1 MFLFFFLCRKTKK
14 NKQKSKYISCIQQ
27 QLQTLSGTLSVQVAP
42 TEQPASLTHV
52 YMFTQI
58 IMCPAYA
65 APGAGEGTSSGG
77 DPTHPPRKK
86 RARVD
91 PTVESVSPRPQ

>member
-1 MFLFFFLCRKTKK
+1 M
-14 NKQKSKYISCIQQ
+14 YI
-27 QLQTLSGTLSVQVAP
+27 LSVW
-42 TEQPASLTHV
+42 
-52 YMFTQI
+52 
-58 IMCPAYA
+58 A

-91 PTVESVSPRPQ
+91 PTVESVSSQMNPG

>member
-1 MFLFFFLCRKTKK
+1 MFLVSIIIPIQAVIQEKQTCNLCPL
-14 NKQKSKYISCIQQ
+14 NV
-27 QLQTLSGTLSVQVAP
+27 SV
-42 TEQPASLTHV
+42 
-52 YMFTQI
+52 
-58 IMCPAYA
+58 CA

-91 PTVESVSPRPQ
+91 PTVESVSS

>member
-1 MFLFFFLCRKTKK
+1 MIT
-14 NKQKSKYISCIQQ
+14 YII
-27 QLQTLSGTLSVQVAP
+27 A
-42 TEQPASLTHV
+42 
-52 YMFTQI
+52 
-58 IMCPAYA
+58 CPAYA

-91 PTVESVSPRPQ
+91 PTVESVSDKTSSTCLHCGRVVVAAHEQDLAKKCTRLLS

>member
-1 MFLFFFLCRKTKK
+1 MNEITV
-14 NKQKSKYISCIQQ
+14 KYVCD
-27 QLQTLSGTLSVQVAP
+27 G
-42 TEQPASLTHV
+42 
-52 YMFTQI
+52 
-58 IMCPAYA
+58 A

-91 PTVESVSPRPQ
+91 PTVESVSS

>member
-1 MFLFFFLCRKTKK
+1 MHEPSKLLFRRFSSIIIEAVNYVQHNYSHSRVSPNFIMFI
-14 NKQKSKYISCIQQ
+14 KYV
-27 QLQTLSGTLSVQVAP
+27 SV
-42 TEQPASLTHV
+42 HV
-52 YMFTQI
+52 
-58 IMCPAYA
+58 

-91 PTVESVSPRPQ
+91 PTVESVSFMTLLCCFK

>member
-1 MFLFFFLCRKTKK
+1 M
-14 NKQKSKYISCIQQ
+14 SHA
-27 QLQTLSGTLSVQVAP
+27 SV
-42 TEQPASLTHV
+42 
-52 YMFTQI
+52 
-58 IMCPAYA
+58 CA

-91 PTVESVSPRPQ
+91 PTVESVSQ

>member
-1 MFLFFFLCRKTKK
+1 MQRSVFTLYMHILFV
-14 NKQKSKYISCIQQ
+14 
-27 QLQTLSGTLSVQVAP
+27 G
-42 TEQPASLTHV
+42 
-52 YMFTQI
+52 
-58 IMCPAYA
+58 A

-91 PTVESVSPRPQ
+91 PTVESVSSQMISG

>member
-1 MFLFFFLCRKTKK
+1 MFVC
-14 NKQKSKYISCIQQ
+14 
-27 QLQTLSGTLSVQVAP
+27 
-42 TEQPASLTHV
+42 
-52 YMFTQI
+52 
-58 IMCPAYA
+58 A

-91 PTVESVSPRPQ
+91 PTVESVSPGRCSKQKALRLNLLVSFDKYSSTLKETHMLKMFAAQLCMAESMSVCC

>member
-1 MFLFFFLCRKTKK
+1 MYLHYWRYSSLPQNLVVMVIKYVPLC
-14 NKQKSKYISCIQQ
+14 
-27 QLQTLSGTLSVQVAP
+27 
-42 TEQPASLTHV
+42 
-52 YMFTQI
+52 
-58 IMCPAYA
+58 A

-91 PTVESVSPRPQ
+91 PTVESVSTYIC

>member
-1 MFLFFFLCRKTKK
+1 M
-14 NKQKSKYISCIQQ
+14 SH
-27 QLQTLSGTLSVQVAP
+27 
-42 TEQPASLTHV
+42 ASA
-52 YMFTQI
+52 
-58 IMCPAYA
+58 CA

-91 PTVESVSPRPQ
+91 PTVESVGQRSRSFAFSGDFC

>member
-1 MFLFFFLCRKTKK
+1 MFVLINSTGFLNEPFHIDLMHRSNFTL
-14 NKQKSKYISCIQQ
+14 YMCI
-27 QLQTLSGTLSVQVAP
+27 LSV
-42 TEQPASLTHV
+42 
-52 YMFTQI
+52 
-58 IMCPAYA
+58 CA

-91 PTVESVSPRPQ
+91 PTVESVSSQMISG

>member
-1 MFLFFFLCRKTKK
+1 MFIE
-14 NKQKSKYISCIQQ
+14 YV
-27 QLQTLSGTLSVQVAP
+27 SV
-42 TEQPASLTHV
+42 
-52 YMFTQI
+52 
-58 IMCPAYA
+58 CA

-91 PTVESVSPRPQ
+91 PTVESVSS

>member
-1 MFLFFFLCRKTKK
+1 MYLHISVRACSLEY
-14 NKQKSKYISCIQQ
+14 KS
-27 QLQTLSGTLSVQVAP
+27 SGFCNCVSTVIVFMDKI
-42 TEQPASLTHV
+42 THSYV
-52 YMFTQI
+52 SE
-58 IMCPAYA
+58 CA

-91 PTVESVSPRPQ
+91 PTVESVS

>member
-1 MFLFFFLCRKTKK
+1 MFVFNLSQQAYPYATVCFLRISMYILFLC
-14 NKQKSKYISCIQQ
+14 
-27 QLQTLSGTLSVQVAP
+27 
-42 TEQPASLTHV
+42 
-52 YMFTQI
+52 
-58 IMCPAYA
+58 A

-91 PTVESVSPRPQ
+91 PTVESVSSKMISGGK

>member
-1 MFLFFFLCRKTKK
+1 MF
-14 NKQKSKYISCIQQ
+14 
-27 QLQTLSGTLSVQVAP
+27 SVR
-42 TEQPASLTHV
+42 
-52 YMFTQI
+52 
-58 IMCPAYA
+58 A

-91 PTVESVSPRPQ
+91 PTVESVSSEIYLFPG